1 MTNKD
6 GDVAMLTGGMG
17 ITRNLDDLNTV
28 IISADFERVVPL
40 EGTGRRVRLLHRVVN
55 EDGVVLGST
64 CLNTSPVTANDSPLL
79 DSSPPHHLFI
89 HSTNGRDSDGG
100 DDT

>member
-6 GDVAMLTGGMG
+6 GDVAMLNRGTT

-28 IISADFERVVPL
+28 TISADFERVVPL

-79 DSSPPHHLFI
+79 HSSSSHHLFI

>member
-6 GDVAMLTGGMG
+6 GDVAMLTGGTG

-40 EGTGRRVRLLHRVVN
+40 EDTGPRVRLLRLVVN
-55 EDGVVLGST
+55 EDGSFLEARV
-64 CLNTSPVTANDSPLL
+64 
-79 DSSPPHHLFI
+79 
-89 HSTNGRDSDGG
+89 
-100 DDT
+100 